1 MALITSSAGAFAIE
15 SSLAMLAFVRAV
27 ERNGFTPAAR
37 DLGVTPSA
45 VSKLV
50 TRLERRLGV
59 RLLQRSTRRLALTAE
74 GEIYF
79 ERVQRI
85 VGEIEDAESDV
96 MRFGGE
102 PRGRVRMSLGTA
114 FATYALVPALP
125 EFTAR
130 FPEITLDLVV
140 TEYAVDLVEAGIDLA
155 IRVGPLGD
163 VNLAARRIGELERVI
178 SAAPAYLERHG
189 VPEKPEDLARHN
201 CLALTGIAGQ
211 MEWPFR
217 GPGGVRSVAVK
228 GSITVNNAETMYELA
243 LLGLGVIRLSDI
255 IVGPAIRSGRLVPI
269 LVAAHQPEPL
279 PLHAVYTPTRRR
291 PPKVDAVI
299 QFLLEKFASVAL
311 ARDASGGRGAGAAR
325 RAQGA
330 ASAMMRS
337 PGGDTPTCDG
347 RAKMHGHAD
356 RAETHSAAIR
366 IRRAARA
373 SVRAAA
379 EEPLAHH
386 RRGGRGDRAL
396 PRARQRAARW

>member
-1 MALITSSAGAFAIE
+1 ME

-27 ERNGFTPAAR
+27 ECNGFTRAAR

-59 RLLQRSTRRLALTAE
+59 PLLQRSTRRLALTAE

-85 VGEIEDAESDV
+85 VGEIADAESDV

-125 EFTAR
+125 EFMAR
-130 FPEITLDLVV
+130 YPEITLDLVV
-140 TEYAVDLVEAGIDLA
+140 SEYAIDLVEAGIDLA

-163 VNLAARRIGELERVI
+163 VNLAARRIGDLERVI
-178 SAAPAYLERHG
+178 SASPAYLEKHG
-189 VPEKPEDLARHN
+189 VPRRPEDLARHN
-201 CLALTGIAGQ
+201 CLTLTGIAGQ
-211 MEWPFR
+211 AEWPFR
-217 GPGGVRSVAVK
+217 GPSGVRMVPVQ
-228 GSITVNNAETMYELA
+228 GNVTLNNAESMYELA

-269 LVAAHQPEPL
+269 LVDVHQPEPL
-279 PLHAVYTPTRRR
+279 PLHAVYMPTRRR

-299 QFLLEKFASVAL
+299 QFLVEKFASVPWRL
-311 ARDASGGRGAGAAR
+311 PHPVGKL
-325 RAQGA
+325 
-330 ASAMMRS
+330 
-337 PGGDTPTCDG
+337 PT
-347 RAKMHGHAD
+347 
-356 RAETHSAAIR
+356 
-366 IRRAARA
+366 
-373 SVRAAA
+373 
-379 EEPLAHH
+379 
-386 RRGGRGDRAL
+386 RRGGRK
-396 PRARQRAARW
+396 ARRVP